1 LDHSNQPLSKI
12 GKAPIVG
19 VLRTV
24 RFDPRQTH
32 VIGIDAIIY
41 PCLAFHLV
49 GDDLAFVDQAVSLGL
64 AEAGLLQRLLQRDQ
78 IRFWRRSSIIAID
91 PLRARPFILVR
102 RRKWIKIATSYG

>member
-19 VLRTV
+19 VLRTE
-24 RFDPRQTH
+24 TH
-32 VIGIDAIIY
+32 VIGIGAIIY
-41 PCLAFHLV
+41 PCLAFHLA